1 MRAIA
6 IAFACL
12 AMTTTGLAQT
22 EASVL
27 RDWNEVMLNAIRND
41 LARPNVHAR
50 NLYHFTEG
58 IYHLQLSTEGATAEA
73 MNSEVAMWPEDDDAL
88 LAIQNDE
95 INFDHAVAAYGYR
108 FIQLRY
114 AQSPG

>member
-1 MRAIA
+1 LISNLFGFQLLITLCAFKKQKHILSMRAIA

-12 AMTTTGLAQT
+12 AMTTTGLTQT

-58 IYHLQLSTEGATAEA
+58 IYHLQLSTEGATCR
-73 MNSEVAMWPEDDDAL
+73 S
-88 LAIQNDE
+88 DE
-95 INFDHAVAAYGYR
+95 
-108 FIQLRY
+108 
-114 AQSPG
+114 